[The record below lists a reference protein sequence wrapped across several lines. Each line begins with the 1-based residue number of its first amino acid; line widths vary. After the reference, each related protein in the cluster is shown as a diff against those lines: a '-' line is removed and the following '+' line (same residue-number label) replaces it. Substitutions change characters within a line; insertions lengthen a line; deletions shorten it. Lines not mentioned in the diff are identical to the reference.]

1 VSDDADLAVV
11 VIAMVG
17 NPFSPAYWWRRR
29 RGATDPLGYSA
40 MNVAI
45 YGRGTSAFSLYE
57 RPIRASDRSTS
68 GIGIGRS
75 VMAWHGDDLVI
86 DLEERTTPLGFPI
99 RGRIVVRPEAAPST
113 VVQLDPGRLHQWW
126 PVAPLCRIEVE
137 LTQPSLRFR
146 GHGYHDA
153 NAGSVPLEATFSEW
167 SWSRSRAGDSA
178 LLTYD
183 VQVGSGPSLG
193 HAYRIGRRGDF
204 DVIDGLEKVDLG
216 RSFWGLRRSA
226 RADRGA
232 SVGIRRSLEDGPFY
246 SRALIDSTLA
256 GRQVVAMHEHLS
268 GERLTKGWVRYL
280 TRHRMRSE

>member
-1 VSDDADLAVV
+1 
-11 VIAMVG
+11 
-17 NPFSPAYWWRRR
+17 
-29 RGATDPLGYSA
+29 
-40 MNVAI
+40 
-45 YGRGTSAFSLYE
+45 
-57 RPIRASDRSTS
+57 
-68 GIGIGRS
+68 
-75 VMAWHGDDLVI
+75 
-86 DLEERTTPLGFPI
+86 
-99 RGRIVVRPEAAPST
+99 
-113 VVQLDPGRLHQWW
+113 
-126 PVAPLCRIEVE
+126 
-137 LTQPSLRFR
+137 
-146 GHGYHDA
+146 
-153 NAGSVPLEATFSEW
+153 
-167 SWSRSRAGDSA
+167 
-178 LLTYD
+178 LTYD